1 MPIPS
6 VIKITNLEN
15 DTSLIVRII
24 SRGPIDNSNIVS
36 VSRRV
41 AELLNFLDKKSI
53 KVRVQIMEE
62 ESKQLKVVSNSI
74 NNQNSTESITAA
86 PTNEVKIE
94 SID

>member
-1 MPIPS
+1 M
-6 VIKITNLEN
+6 
-15 DTSLIVRII
+15 
-24 SRGPIDNSNIVS
+24 
-36 VSRRV
+36 
-41 AELLNFLDKKSI
+41 AELLNFLDKKSV

>member
-6 VIKITNLEN
+6 VVKITNLEN
-15 DTSLIVRII
+15 NTALIVRII
-24 SRGPIDNSNIVS
+24 SRGPIDNSNIIS
-36 VSRRV
+36 VSSRV
-41 AELLNFLDKKSI
+41 AELLNFLDKKSV